1 MAGSRALPAIGRT
14 PRFGRIKTPAHL
26 FAGFKIRHRVFLNRN
41 DRSSARVAP
50 GPCQTMLDRKVA
62 EAEQFDPIA
71 ARHCGA
77 DRIENGA
84 HDVFDVTMQEVRVL
98 AG

>member
-1 MAGSRALPAIGRT
+1 
-14 PRFGRIKTPAHL
+14 
-26 FAGFKIRHRVFLNRN
+26 
-41 DRSSARVAP
+41 
-50 GPCQTMLDRKVA
+50 MLDRKVA

-84 HDVFDVTMQEVRVL
+84 HDVFDVTMQEVPVL